1 MQPFIQKNL
10 TQKPLNFRT
19 QLSTETGSEKVVDTV
34 SKSEMTTTQDAGIW
48 GYDGIERAADT
59 AILLSNGIQVGGAA
73 YSQLV
78 PKSESTADWTGS
90 GPWTRSIDL
99 DVAGAGLGVYT
110 VSTDLAGATITITA
124 GTATIDAGASATFG
138 APDQFEVTGTGTV
151 TITTDT
157 ADPKAQLT
165 KSTYK
170 LPYAT
175 NTTAGTLSVPHNYA
189 DATHGTKSPIE
200 GELLDALDGKA
211 EGDEVAV
218 NGDFSSWLGGDPT
231 GWDIIGEVGTDPE
244 VSEVGFG
251 NFHGGAGTGACNIY
265 TSTGALLFMLP
276 STAAL
281 TIGKTYQ
288 ITLDVDANTG
298 TLKITSYSSAT
309 IYKTGIT
316 TGNNQVFRF
325 VATETSYRISRD
337 VGATDVTIDNVSIQK
352 VSPAKGRMIVEWT
365 PQWDTADVS
374 GNIDILSFDGS
385 DTGGM
390 YYDADNS
397 LLKVYDGTNTAEKT
411 LAVVDGTK
419 YSIELN
425 YDSTGMQ
432 ITIDSGT
439 PGTKVNFAGSF
450 PITGDEMSMAWAAD
464 HPAIIGSIKIYKE
477 PSW

>member
-48 GYDGIERAADT
+48 GYDGVERGADT

-73 YSQLV
+73 YSQLC
-78 PKSESTADWTGS
+78 PDSENPGEWTLVGGCAYADTGVTFGPFTEGTLTDGGADWHRAVLWASSDSGLPSGILYFSIRYRTGTS
-90 GPWTRSIDL
+90 GKIRVRFDDITTGDL
-99 DVAGAGLGVYT
+99 SEYRGVIG
-110 VSTDLAGATITITA
+110 SATITTQA
-124 GTATIDAGASATFG
+124 AGALTIISDTYDTILGYRIITGSILFTTLTNDSKISIGPFSSDNSNIKVIGADIFESAYELPHVASVG
-138 APDQFEVTGTGTV
+138 AVV
-151 TITTDT
+151 
-157 ADPKAQLT
+157 
-165 KSTYK
+165 
-170 LPYAT
+170 
-175 NTTAGTLSVPHNYA
+175 SVPHNYA
-189 DATHGTKSPIE
+189 DATHGTKAAISA
-200 GELLDALDGKA
+200 GSELKTA
-211 EGDEVAV
+211 
-218 NGDFSSWLGGDPT
+218 FY
-231 GWDIIGEVGTDPE
+231 GTD
-244 VSEVGFG
+244 
-251 NFHGGAGTGACNIY
+251 GT
-265 TSTGALLFMLP
+265 
-276 STAAL
+276 
-281 TIGKTYQ
+281 
-288 ITLDVDANTG
+288 D
-298 TLKITSYSSAT
+298 
-309 IYKTGIT
+309 
-316 TGNNQVFRF
+316 
-325 VATETSYRISRD
+325 
-337 VGATDVTIDNVSIQK
+337 
-352 VSPAKGRMIVEWT
+352 AKGKMVVEWT
-365 PQWDTADVS
+365 PQWATADVS